1 MTRYLTTTEMIS
13 LARDHLGSA
22 FGLRDRG
29 LVELAAARPQW
40 TAYPLLSQK
49 AAVLLRS
56 LVTSYPFVD
65 QNKRI
70 GLLVTGVF
78 VMVNGGTV
86 PADRQEDEYRLV
98 SDIAAGRVTDIRTIA
113 RRLGQFWPMDAE
125 QVVNTAS

>member
-1 MTRYLTTTEMIS
+1 MMRYLTTTEMIS
-13 LARDHLGSA
+13 LARDHLGTA

-40 TAYPLLSQK
+40 TAYPTLSQK

-78 VMVNGGTV
+78 VLANGGSV
-86 PADRQEDEYRLV
+86 LADRQDEEYRLV
-98 SDIAAGRVTDIRTIA
+98 SDIAAGRVTDVRTIS
-113 RRLGQFWPMDAE
+113 RRLNQLWPMDPDQTIAP
-125 QVVNTAS
+125 AG

>member
-1 MTRYLTTTEMIS
+1 MMRYLTTAEMIT
-13 LARDHLGSA
+13 LARDHLGIA

-29 LVELAAARPQW
+29 LIDLAAARPQW
-40 TAYPLLSQK
+40 TAYPTLSQK

-78 VMVNGGTV
+78 VMANGGSA
-86 PADRQEDEYRLV
+86 PADRQEEEYRLV
-98 SDIAAGRVTDIRTIA
+98 CDIAAGRVTDIRTIA
-113 RRLGQFWPMDAE
+113 LRLGRLWPMDLDQTVAP
-125 QVVNTAS
+125 AG

>member
-1 MTRYLTTTEMIS
+1 MIRYLTAPEMIS
-13 LARDHLGSA
+13 LARDHLGTA

-40 TAYPLLSQK
+40 TAYRELSQK

-78 VMVNGGTV
+78 VLVNGRAV
-86 PADRQEDEYRLV
+86 PSDRQDEEYRLV
-98 SDIAAGRVTDIRTIA
+98 IDIAAGRVTDIPTIA
-113 RRLGQFWPMDAE
+113 RRLGKLWSIDQAPAMDS
-125 QVVNTAS
+125 AS

>member
-1 MTRYLTTTEMIS
+1 MRYLTTTEMIL
-13 LARDHLGSA
+13 LARDHLGTA

-40 TAYPLLSQK
+40 TAYPTLSRK

-70 GLLVTGVF
+70 ALLVTGVF
-78 VMVNGGTV
+78 VLANGGSV
-86 PADRQEDEYRLV
+86 PADRQEEECRLV
-98 SDIAAGRVTDIRTIA
+98 CDIAAGRVTDVKTIA
-113 RRLGQFWPMDAE
+113 RRLDHLWPMDADHT
-125 QVVNTAS
+125 VATAG